1 MHFKKRKESQTERG
15 AGEEGKRGRFGRLV
29 RTVTQ
34 SEGNADTLDTLDDQ
48 WESNQVWGL
57 WRVLLWDTAGA
68 HIAKPVIMC
77 CFALRL
83 FPVSI
88 PGNCTDLGQTL
99 DRKVMKSYKRFSRES
114 FTLLRAHKFEAR
126 GQFKPGSNER
136 KSTSPWVISRE
147 EFIRANARSVAR
159 CIETEVMDIASRD
172 LARIMHGYYAE
183 DESTLGRL
191 PDSLSAL
198 PFISLMHTTSS
209 R

>member
-1 MHFKKRKESQTERG
+1 MRTAKEID
-15 AGEEGKRGRFGRLV
+15 
-29 RTVTQ
+29 
-34 SEGNADTLDTLDDQ
+34 GNADPLDPLDDE

-57 WRVLLWDTAGA
+57 WRVLLWDTAGS
-68 HIAKPVIMC
+68 HIANAVIMC

-88 PGNCTDLGQTL
+88 PGNCTGLGQTL

-114 FTLLRAHKFEAR
+114 FSLLRAHKFAVR
-126 GQFKPGSNER
+126 GHFKPGTNER

-147 EFIRANARSVAR
+147 EFIRANARAVAR

-172 LARIMHGYYAE
+172 LSRILHGYYAE